1 MRHKPFVRA
10 AKRWHAAVADLA
22 ESVGAFD
29 EFAARQRE
37 IRTSRALARETKRL
51 AHEIGLADTDET
63 GEFTYAC
70 EAFMVD
76 IAKSIDEDDGSVTY
90 RLVYLDLY

>member
-22 ESVGAFD
+22 ESVGTLG

-51 AHEIGLADTDET
+51 AHEIGLADTNET
-63 GEFTYAC
+63 GEFSYAC
-70 EAFMVD
+70 EDFLAD
-76 IAKSIDEDDGSVTY
+76 IVKTVDEDDGSVHY
-90 RLVYLDLY
+90 QIVYLDIY